1 MRLAKPMNSRE
12 RVLAALRREPVDRTP
27 VCNPTSVATV
37 ALMDLVDAPFP
48 EANRVP
54 ELMARLGAT
63 SYTELGFDTIM
74 PYFTTIQQSS
84 ALGCKIQWGQK
95 DNWPTA
101 ITSEPLWR
109 DPDEIRIPS
118 NFLAHHDTKCVLDAI
133 KILKKQFDGEVAI
146 LGKTMGP
153 WTLSYDCFGLENFL
167 LMSADD
173 PGKTAACLDKLKEAT
188 VQFGLAQIEAGADAL
203 TLPDHA
209 TGDLVSAGYYDR
221 FSREIH
227 SELVQR
233 LPVPL
238 ILHICGRTMDR
249 MEYIARTGVA
259 AFHFDSKNDPAE
271 SVRVMRNRVAL
282 VGNINNPNTLYAQGP
297 PEVREEVFRA
307 LEAGVPLIGPECAI
321 PLRTPIQNLKEIPR
335 AVRDWHRTGPS
346 G

>member
-1 MRLAKPMNSRE
+1 
-12 RVLAALRREPVDRTP
+12 
-27 VCNPTSVATV
+27 
-37 ALMDLVDAPFP
+37 
-48 EANRVP
+48 
-54 ELMARLGAT
+54 
-63 SYTELGFDTIM
+63 
-74 PYFTTIQQSS
+74 
-84 ALGCKIQWGQK
+84 
-95 DNWPTA
+95 
-101 ITSEPLWR
+101 
-109 DPDEIRIPS
+109 
-118 NFLAHHDTKCVLDAI
+118 VLDAI

-221 FSREIH
+221 FLREIH

>member
-1 MRLAKPMNSRE
+1 MNSRE

-74 PYFTTIQQSS
+74 PCFSTIQQSS
-84 ALGCKIQWGQK
+84 ALGCKIQWGHK

-101 ITSEPLWR
+101 ITRAPLWR
-109 DPDEIRIPS
+109 HPDEIRIPP
-118 NFLAHHDTKCVLDAI
+118 NFLTHHDTKCVLDAI

-173 PGKTAACLDKLKEAT
+173 SGKTAACLDKLKEAT

-209 TGDLVSAGYYDR
+209 TGDLVSAGHYDR
-221 FSREIH
+221 FLREIH
-227 SELVQR
+227 SEFVQR

-238 ILHICGRTMDR
+238 ILHICGRTLDR
-249 MEYIARTGVA
+249 MDYIARTGVA
-259 AFHFDSKNDPAE
+259 AFHFDSKNDAAE

-282 VGNINNPNTLYAQGP
+282 VGNINTPDTLYAQGP
-297 PEVREEVFRA
+297 PEVRAEVLRA
-307 LEAGVPLIGPECAI
+307 LAAGVPLIGPECAI
-321 PLRTPIQNLKEIPR
+321 PLRTPLENLKEIPR
-335 AVRDWHRTGPS
+335 AVRDWHRTGAS
-346 G
+346 R

>member
-1 MRLAKPMNSRE
+1 L
-12 RVLAALRREPVDRTP
+12 T
-27 VCNPTSVATV
+27 
-37 ALMDLVDAPFP
+37 
-48 EANRVP
+48 
-54 ELMARLGAT
+54 
-63 SYTELGFDTIM
+63 
-74 PYFTTIQQSS
+74 
-84 ALGCKIQWGQK
+84 
-95 DNWPTA
+95 
-101 ITSEPLWR
+101 
-109 DPDEIRIPS
+109 
-118 NFLAHHDTKCVLDAI
+118 HHDTKCVLEAI

-221 FSREIH
+221 FLREIH
-227 SELVQR
+227 SEFVQR

-259 AFHFDSKNDPAE
+259 AFHFDSKNAAAE

-282 VGNINNPNTLYAQGP
+282 VGNINAPNTLYAQGP

-335 AVRDWHRTGPS
+335 AVRDWHRTGAS

>member
-1 MRLAKPMNSRE
+1 
-12 RVLAALRREPVDRTP
+12 
-27 VCNPTSVATV
+27 
-37 ALMDLVDAPFP
+37 
-48 EANRVP
+48 
-54 ELMARLGAT
+54 
-63 SYTELGFDTIM
+63 
-74 PYFTTIQQSS
+74 
-84 ALGCKIQWGQK
+84 
-95 DNWPTA
+95 
-101 ITSEPLWR
+101 
-109 DPDEIRIPS
+109 
-118 NFLAHHDTKCVLDAI
+118 
-133 KILKKQFDGEVAI
+133 
-146 LGKTMGP
+146 
-153 WTLSYDCFGLENFL
+153 LENFL

-221 FSREIH
+221 FLREIH

-282 VGNINNPNTLYAQGP
+282 VGNINSPNTLYAQGP
-297 PEVREEVFRA
+297 PEVREEVFRD

-321 PLRTPIQNLKEIPR
+321 PLRTPIGNLKEIPR
-335 AVRDWHRTGPS
+335 AVRDWHREHTAS
-346 G
+346 D

>member
-1 MRLAKPMNSRE
+1 MELAE
-12 RVLAALRREPVDRTP
+12 
-27 VCNPTSVATV
+27 
-37 ALMDLVDAPFP
+37 APFP
-48 EANRVP
+48 EAHRVP

-63 SYTELGFDTIM
+63 SYSEFGFDTLM
-74 PYFTTIQQSS
+74 PYFSTVQQSS
-84 ALGCKIQWGQK
+84 ALGCKIQWGEK

-109 DPDEIRIPS
+109 HPDEIRIPA
-118 NFLAHHDTKCVLDAI
+118 NFLTHADTKCVLEAL

-167 LMSADD
+167 LMSVDD

-209 TGDLVSAGYYDR
+209 TGDLVSAGYYDK
-221 FSREIH
+221 FLREIH
-227 SELVQR
+227 SELVER

-238 ILHICGRTMDR
+238 ILHICGRTLDR

-259 AFHFDSKNDPAE
+259 AFHFDSKNDAAE
-271 SVRVMRNRVAL
+271 SMRVMRNRVAL
-282 VGNINNPNTLYAQGP
+282 VGHINNPETLYARGP
-297 PEVREEVFRA
+297 AEVRREVFGD
-307 LEAGVPLIGPECAI
+307 LDAGVPLIGPECAI
-321 PLRTPIQNLKEIPR
+321 PLRTPIENLKEIPR
-335 AVRDWHRTGPS
+335 AVRDWHREHAAGN
-346 G
+346 